1 MRDEMT
7 FVEQVHRDLR
17 DVRWPEPAEIRARAR
32 RRSRRTALAA
42 AVAVLAVASTSA
54 VAVGDWSGRR
64 ELSSA
69 SPPQAAVPAARV
81 EIPPA
86 ALLQRDDLSA
96 RTGVQL
102 SEAGLGGTVDVGVGL
117 RRCAAKRNSGAPAQE
132 TWVSRSQTVLR
143 PTLGGGGGRLGDVLV
158 VQDLHR
164 LRGDGAARFFEG
176 LRGQLA
182 VCREWREVR
191 SIEWGGESVTVEDVH
206 RWEAPRRDFAGDE
219 SLLLRHSVS
228 ATLDPVDGQA
238 PAQPSVP
245 DATVVVRVGDLVSV
259 LILEPTTEA
268 ELVRLAGLAARR
280 MCAAANPSC

>member
-32 RRSRRTALAA
+32 RRSRRTAALA
-42 AVAVLAVASTSA
+42 AVAVLVVVSASA
-54 VAVGDWSGRR
+54 VAVGDRSGQRG
-64 ELSSA
+64 LSPAA
-69 SPPQAAVPAARV
+69 SPPRPAAPVARV

-86 ALLQRDDLSA
+86 ALLQQDDLTA
-96 RTGVQL
+96 RSGLQL
-102 SEAGLGGTVDVGVGL
+102 SEAGLGGTVDVGTALG
-117 RRCAAKRNSGAPAQE
+117 RCAARRESGVPAQE

-143 PTLGGGGGRLGDVLV
+143 PATGGGRLGDVLV

-164 LRGDGAARFFEG
+164 MRGDGAARFLDG
-176 LRGQLA
+176 LRRQLT
-182 VCREWREVR
+182 VCREWRELR

-206 RWEAPRRDFAGDE
+206 RWDVPRRDFAGDE

-228 ATLDPVDGQA
+228 ATLDPVDGRA
-238 PAQPSVP
+238 PGRPSVP

-259 LILEPTTEA
+259 LILEPTAEA
-268 ELVRLAGLAARR
+268 DLVRLAGLAARR

>member
-1 MRDEMT
+1 MRDETT

-42 AVAVLAVASTSA
+42 AVAVLAVASASA

-64 ELSSA
+64 GLSPA
-69 SPPQAAVPAARV
+69 EPAVPATRV

-117 RRCAAKRNSGAPAQE
+117 RRCADKRKNGTPAQE

-238 PAQPSVP
+238 PGQPSVP